1 MSAPLPKSNGH
12 FQNQDSNRTGSL
24 LSLGASAQGLTQEEK
39 DEYSHFVESIY
50 RKQYDDVHRY
60 GGRQVAESFIQ
71 ELFSILFAGYFSE
84 LTFRDLA
91 QVEDSL
97 SFFFLGAK
105 KKLSPY
111 LTLREE
117 KSIQPSLNAND
128 LIYELKRSLPR
139 IYELIWEDAAAAHAG
154 DPAAE
159 SIKEVVL
166 AYSGFYAIAVHRVSH
181 VLYELGVPIFPRM
194 LSGYAHEKTGI
205 DIHPGAKIGGSF
217 FMDHGTGIVIG
228 GTTTISDNVKIYQ
241 GVTLGALSVSKD
253 LAKVKRHPTIEENVV
268 IYSGATILGG
278 DTVIGK
284 NTIIGGNAWVTHSIP
299 PYSIVYQK
307 SEVRV
312 RNSQELDN
320 QIDFT
325 I

>member
-1 MSAPLPKSNGH
+1 MVSPSYPSSSPDSSNGNGTH
-12 FQNQDSNRTGSL
+12 PLFGNET
-24 LSLGASAQGLTQEEK
+24 
-39 DEYSHFVESIY
+39 EYDRFVSSIY
-50 RKQYDDVHRY
+50 KKQYEDLHRY

-71 ELFSILFAGYFSE
+71 ELFDILFAGYFSE

-105 KKLSPY
+105 KKFAPY
-111 LTLREE
+111 LSSREE
-117 KSIQPSLNAND
+117 KSTGEHALGVNEVIN
-128 LIYELKRSLPR
+128 ELKNQLPK
-139 IYELIWEDAAAAHAG
+139 IYDLIWEDANAAFEG

-159 SIKEVVL
+159 SVKEVVL
-166 AYSGFYAIAVHRVSH
+166 AYSGFYAIAVHRIAH
-181 VLYELGVPIFPRM
+181 ALHNLGVPIFPRM

-205 DIHPGAKIGGSF
+205 DIHPGARIGSSF

-228 GTTTISDNVKIYQ
+228 GTTTIANNVKVYQ

-253 LAKVKRHPTIEENVV
+253 MAKLKRHPTIEENVV

-278 DTVIGK
+278 DTVVGK
-284 NTIIGGNAWVTHSIP
+284 NSVIGGNAWVTQSIP
-299 PYSIVYQK
+299 PFSIVYQK
-307 SEVRV
+307 NEVRV
-312 RNSQELDN
+312 RNSQEMN
-320 QIDFT
+320 NVIDFT